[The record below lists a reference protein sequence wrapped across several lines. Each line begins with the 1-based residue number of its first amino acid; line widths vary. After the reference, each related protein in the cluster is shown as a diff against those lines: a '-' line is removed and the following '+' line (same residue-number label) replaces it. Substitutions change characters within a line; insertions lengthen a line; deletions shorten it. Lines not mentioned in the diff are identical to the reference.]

1 MKNRNSKLI
10 KSSIIALGMATA
22 FGSFAQAEE
31 TKKTDGLEVVIVTAR
46 KKSEA
51 SKDIPLSLSAF
62 KGDALS
68 TLMSG
73 AADMNALSAK
83 TPSVA
88 VESSFGRVFPRI
100 YIRGLGNTDFDLNA
114 SQPVSL
120 VYDEVVFENP
130 ILKGF
135 PVFDTERVEVLRG
148 PQGTLFG
155 RNTPAGVIK
164 FDSVKPGE
172 RPSYVKVGVRSL
184 DGFDFDGAY
193 DLKVSDAFGI
203 RASVL
208 YQTQGDWINDAD
220 SAGSNVKMGGFN
232 ETAGR
237 VQFAFK
243 PSEDFD
249 ANLNI
254 HGRKLDGTSQMFR
267 ANVMTKGKQG
277 LNSNFDRNTVT
288 YDEGNGNPQEL
299 SEAGANLKINYRL
312 GDLTLTSITAYDT
325 VDFEGRGDIDG
336 GSMSKGP
343 GFIPF
348 PSDTADGIDDHK
360 QITQEIRLASD
371 KSQKLNWQVGAYYF
385 KEDLSIYSY
394 AFFSPT
400 GIFSDARQTQ
410 ETTAWAL
417 FGSATVKASDK
428 LSVTAGL
435 RYSDEEKDFMAKGGI
450 TGMAPV
456 YTTTGDSAVSWD
468 LSAVYAMNDE
478 LNFYAR
484 AAKGFRAPSI
494 QGRLLFGT
502 AVTKAKSEF
511 VTSLEGGMKFFSA
524 DRKLRADFTAFTYEI
539 DDQQFTAIGGAGNV
553 NTLINVDKGVA
564 SGFEAEV
571 QYLVTPNFSVN
582 ASFSLN
588 NTEIKDPLATVAV
601 CGAPC
606 TVLNQVSGGLAKING
621 NPFPNAPRYIGDV
634 GAQYTMTLSNGMD
647 LILSTDWAYK
657 GDTNFFLYKSVEFS
671 ESGYWEGGV
680 RARLLMNDGKQEVV
694 LYGRNITDTE
704 ALVGGIDFNNLT
716 GFVNA
721 PRVWGLEGKM
731 KF

>member
-1 MKNRNSKLI
+1 MKTRNSKMV
-10 KSSIIALGMATA
+10 KSSIIALGMAIA

-31 TKKTDGLEVVIVTAR
+31 TKKADGLEVVIVTAR

-100 YIRGLGNTDFDLNA
+100 YIRGLGNTDFDINA

-135 PVFDTERVEVLRG
+135 PIFDTERVEVLRG

-172 RPSYVKVGVRSL
+172 RPSYIKAGIRSFEGYDL
-184 DGFDFDGAY
+184 DGAY
-193 DLKVSDAFGI
+193 DLKVSDAFGV

-208 YQTQGDWINDAD
+208 YQTQGDWIKDKD
-220 SAGSNVKMGGFN
+220 PAGSNKKLGGFT

-237 VQFAFK
+237 LQFAFK

-254 HGRKLDGTSQMFR
+254 HARKLDGTSQIFR
-267 ANVMTKGKQG
+267 ANVMTTGKQG
-277 LNSNFDRNTVT
+277 LNSNFDRDSVS

-299 SEAGANLKINYRL
+299 TSSGANLKLNYKI

-325 VDFEGRGDIDG
+325 VEFEGRGDIDG
-336 GSMSKGP
+336 GSMTMGP

-360 QITQEIRLASD
+360 QYTQEIRLASD
-371 KSQKLNWQVGAYYF
+371 KANNFNWQVGAYYF
-385 KEDLSIYSY
+385 KEDLSIYSFAY
-394 AFFSPT
+394 GSPT
-400 GIFSDARQTQ
+400 FVFSDARQTQ

-417 FGSATVKASDK
+417 FGSATFKPCDK
-428 LSVTAGL
+428 ISVTAGL

-450 TGMAPV
+450 TAMAPV
-456 YTTTGDSAVSWD
+456 YTNTGDNALSWD
-468 LSAVYAMNDE
+468 LSAVYAASDE

-511 VTSLEGGMKFFSA
+511 VTSIEGGMKFFSS
-524 DRKLRADFTAFTYEI
+524 DRRLRADLTVFTYQI

-553 NTLINVDKGVA
+553 NTLINVDKGTA
-564 SGFEAEV
+564 TGFEAEV
-571 QYLVTPNFSVN
+571 QYLLTPNFSVN

-588 NTEIKDPLATVAV
+588 NTKIKDPLATVAV
-601 CGAPC
+601 CGASC
-606 TVLNQVSGGLAKING
+606 TVLNPVSGGLAKIDG
-621 NPFPNAPRYIGDV
+621 NPFPNAPRIIADL
-634 GAQYTMTLSNGMD
+634 GAQYTMQLANGMD

-657 GDTNFFLYKSVEFS
+657 GETNFFLYKSIEFS
-671 ESGYWEGGV
+671 EAGYWEGGV
-680 RARLLMNDGKQEVV
+680 RARLLMNDGNQEIVF
-694 LYGRNITDTE
+694 YGRNITDTE